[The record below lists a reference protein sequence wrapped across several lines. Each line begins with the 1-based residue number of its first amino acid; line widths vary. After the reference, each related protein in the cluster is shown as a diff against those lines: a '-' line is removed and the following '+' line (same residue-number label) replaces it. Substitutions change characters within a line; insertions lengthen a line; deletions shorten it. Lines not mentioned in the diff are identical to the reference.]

1 MRWFHV
7 LSPLLASRVKNN
19 SNNNLGF
26 DTEDI
31 DTLLKENSKVDMNMV
46 IPVVIYPNADLDKQK
61 ILV

>member
-1 MRWFHV
+1 
-7 LSPLLASRVKNN
+7 LLASRVKNN